1 MKKLSLKIFISTLL
15 LCLFPLT
22 VVQADTAEK
31 NDAKESLVKQNDAEQ
46 NSTAALIKKLQSGG
60 YIMYMRHGKTVRKQ
74 ANRNKKAVDFTDCKS
89 QRNLSSE
96 GFAQVKVIGQAIKTL
111 NIPIGTVLS
120 SPYCRTKDTAKHVFG
135 DFSVDDNLAFSIGKV
150 PAESKRLGKHLLN
163 LMLAVNNQ
171 QENTVFV
178 GHTANLKDGLGV
190 WPKPEGV
197 VVVFKKTNEKIN
209 YLGMIY
215 PEQWTEYKLA
225 TLSP

>member
-1 MKKLSLKIFISTLL
+1 MFNERKMKKSSLRIFISTLL
-15 LCLFPLT
+15 LCLFPLMAA
-22 VVQADTAEK
+22 QASPPATSTAEQ
-31 NDAKESLVKQNDAEQ
+31 DSA
-46 NSTAALIKKLQSGG
+46 TALIKKLQTGG
-60 YIMYMRHGKTVRKQ
+60 YIIYMRHGKTVRKQ
-74 ANRNKKAVDFTDCKS
+74 TNRNKKAVDFSNCDS

-96 GFAQVKVIGQAIKTL
+96 GLAQVKVIGQAIKTL

-135 DFSVDDNLAFSIGKV
+135 DFSVDENLAFSIGKV
-150 PAESKRLGKHLLN
+150 PAESKRLGEHLLN
-163 LMLAVNNQ
+163 LMLAVDDQ

-178 GHTANLKDGLGV
+178 GHTANLKDGLGI

-197 VVVFKKTNEKIN
+197 VVVFKKTDKKIN

-215 PEQWTEYKLA
+215 PQQWTEYKLV